1 MTVEGQVSAGW
12 RSSPGNS
19 EVATKGFF
27 RLLLSV
33 VVVLGLGWLVPAGG
47 LAIASATPAHH
58 GDQRW
63 RGQGAGEGRGHDFR
77 DVHSAT
83 GTGTGLG
90 TNEFSMVTE
99 KGTTL
104 DVDTANARYREPGV
118 PSGSVSVVVGDKVQ
132 VRGSQQSSEKFV
144 AKLVKIPQ
152 ASAVGRVQAVAGYDI
167 TLNPVRST
175 LTSTSV
181 TIVADGSPS
190 RYIDPGVSKPSI
202 SDVRVG
208 ELVAVRG
215 TQEGAVPGAAVNTLA
230 IRAAVVDV
238 PRVNDL
244 GVVGNLDTTKG
255 TFTLTS
261 TSSTLTIN
269 VNATTTTKYVVTGVR
284 SATIDNLVNGD
295 IARVTGNQEGTD
307 ALSATLVRVL
317 GESHVH
323 GDHNGGGSDGRAG
336 NGVVPGSG
344 NRFPGGS
351 RGGPGDGGHSYHGS
365 GDGGPSGGGD
375 GGSHFGGHQGHH
387 SGN

>member
-1 MTVEGQVSAGW
+1 MTVEGQAGTRW
-12 RSSPGNS
+12 RSSPGTS
-19 EVATKGFF
+19 SIATRGFF

-33 VVVLGLGWLVPAGG
+33 VLVLGLGWLVPVGG
-47 LAIASATPAHH
+47 LAIASAAPTHH

-63 RGQGAGEGRGHDFR
+63 PGQGVGDGRGHDFHN
-77 DVHSAT
+77 VHSAT
-83 GTGTGLG
+83 GTVTGLG

-118 PSGSVSVVVGDKVQ
+118 PSGSVSIVVGDKVQ
-132 VRGSQQSSEKFV
+132 VRGSQPSSGKFV
-144 AKLVKIPQ
+144 AKLVKLPE

-181 TIVADGSPS
+181 TIVADGSAS
-190 RYIDPGVSKPSI
+190 HYIDPGVSKPSI
-202 SDVRVG
+202 SDVKIG
-208 ELVAVRG
+208 DLVAVRG
-215 TQEGAVPGAAVNTLA
+215 TQEGTVPGAAVTTLA

-238 PRVNDL
+238 PRVNDV
-244 GVVGNLDTTKG
+244 GVVGNLDTTNG

-261 TSSTLTIN
+261 TSSTVTVE

-284 SATIDNLVNGD
+284 SATIDNLVNGA

-323 GDHNGGGSDGRAG
+323 GDHNGGGPDGRAG

-351 RGGPGDGGHSYHGS
+351 GGGPGDGGHSYHGS
-365 GDGGPSGGGD
+365 GDGGQSGGGD

>member
-83 GTGTGLG
+83 GTVTGLG

-181 TIVADGSPS
+181 TIVADGSAS

-307 ALSATLVRVL
+307 ALSATIVRVL

-323 GDHNGGGSDGRAG
+323 GDHNGSRPDGRSG
-336 NGVVPGSG
+336 KGGMPGSESG
-344 NRFPGGS
+344 HP
-351 RGGPGDGGHSYHGS
+351 GGPGDGGHSHHGS
-365 GDGGPSGGGD
+365 GDRSQSGSSDGGTHSGG
-375 GGSHFGGHQGHH
+375 HRGHH
-387 SGN
+387 GGN